1 MSITNKNTKVT
12 VPGFQV
18 DKNVIYYGNTAIN
31 TNNISMISISPIPSN
46 KSWIIAAIIAL
57 IGLIGFRDGGWFPF
71 IIAAIWIIAVV
82 IYNRGRGEDL
92 AISLNSGNTLYF
104 HCRERDFL
112 VRVVTL
118 VTECIKTGSES
129 YFINFDRC
137 AINKGIVRDM
147 SVKV

>member
-1 MSITNKNTKVT
+1 MSIANKDTKVS

-18 DKNVIYYGNTAIN
+18 DQNVIYYGNTAIN
-31 TNNISMISISPIPSN
+31 TNNISMISISSIPSN

-57 IGLIGFRDGGWFPF
+57 LGLKRFSAGGWFPF
-71 IIAAIWIIAVV
+71 IIAAIWIIGVV

-92 AISLNSGNTLYF
+92 AISLNCGNTLYF

-112 VRVVTL
+112 ERVVSL

-137 AINKGIVRDM
+137 AINRGIARDI